1 MSAKIFKEIKDAIK
15 TRNPDLLTFHDV
27 EQVDYDQVIQG
38 LRHPTNCLEQYAFRL
53 HWFAGDKYLKVV
65 MPSALHE
72 CPGQWIIDEI
82 SDALVKGI
90 IPPVW
95 IRKIG
100 ICASPEYKNFTGEYK
115 RYTKEAD
122 LTIIPLLGPDWT
134 KEAQYPSVVLESGWS
149 EPAEQLDRDAS
160 LWLAGSGGQVRVV
173 VQVKFHRRQ
182 NRIGTRMWIKRAR
195 PTYNDSYKTSIETY
209 EILPPA
215 VDPVENPSI
224 TFEEF
229 FAGGCPPGLDPGGC
243 VTLDLENLRVLARR
257 KIINR
262 GNVPDE

>member
-1 MSAKIFKEIKDAIK
+1 MSAKIFKEIKDTIK
-15 TRNPDLLTFHDV
+15 TRNPDFLTFHDV
-27 EQVDYDQVIQG
+27 EQVDYDHAIQG
-38 LRHPTNCLEQYAFRL
+38 LQHPTNCLEHL
-53 HWFAGDKYLKVV
+53 HWFSGDKYLKVI

-82 SDALVKGI
+82 TDAMVRGI

-95 IRKIG
+95 VRKIG
-100 ICASPEYKNFTGEYK
+100 ICASLEYKIFTGEYK

-122 LTIIPLLGPDWT
+122 LTIIPCLSPDWT
-134 KEAQYPSVVLESGWS
+134 KEASGPLWYLRVDGPNRYNNSIVMLLSGWQD
-149 EPAEQLDRDAS
+149 PA
-160 LWLAGSGGQVRVV
+160 V
-173 VQVKFHRRQ
+173 RRQ

-195 PTYNDSYKTSIETY
+195 PTHPNSFKTSTETY

-215 VDPVENPSI
+215 VDPVENPSL

-229 FAGGCPPGLDPGGC
+229 FAGGCPPGLDPKGY
-243 VTLDLENLRVLARR
+243 VILNLENLRILARR